1 MEVMNGKERKKGL
14 QHLIPPQHII
24 PLPTLL
30 LTHRLGSGSM
40 RRADRLGRIA
50 NVDIGIDHL
59 VHGARNRRRRM
70 LPGAGAG
77 EVRSADGGKAL
88 LEGGEEEVL
97 SLHTKGYCGGVGR
110 YRCEGAGKEADG
122 GGAGRAEGGD
132 GGSGSEWR
140 HVEMLDVLFDL
151 WCG

>member
-1 MEVMNGKERKKGL
+1 
-14 QHLIPPQHII
+14 
-24 PLPTLL
+24 
-30 LTHRLGSGSM
+30 
-40 RRADRLGRIA
+40 
-50 NVDIGIDHL
+50 
-59 VHGARNRRRRM
+59 M

-97 SLHTKGYCGGVGR
+97 PLHTKSYCGGVGG
-110 YRCEGAGKEADG
+110 YHCEGTLEKADG
-122 GGAGRAEGGD
+122 RGAGRAEGGD
-132 GGSGSEWR
+132 GGGGSEWR